1 MLYWFDTEFHD
12 DGRHVE
18 LISIGVV
25 AQDGREYY
33 AVSADYD
40 PGKASEWLRVHV
52 LPLLG
57 DALRRNR
64 SRIRDDLR
72 GFFAVSGR
80 PEFWA
85 ECGEYDWIVLSQL
98 FGEIKGVP
106 TNTSTR

>member
-25 AQDGREYY
+25 AADGREYY

-40 PGKASEWLRVHV
+40 PSKASEWLRAHV
-52 LPLLG
+52 LPQLG
-57 DALRRNR
+57 DTPRQPR
-64 SRIRDDLR
+64 SQIRDDLHR
-72 GFFAVSGR
+72 FFAAPGT

-85 ECGEYDWIVLSQL
+85 ECGEY
-98 FGEIKGVP
+98 
-106 TNTSTR
+106 N